1 MFYKLPISQQIL
13 SVIKFSMYNFDLV
26 VKKIFYNIANNLLVF
41 DASSKLPDG
50 VFNGNNHLV
59 GAIHECMAV
68 ETPSLLK
75 WGNDSFVEGF
85 K

>member
-1 MFYKLPISQQIL
+1 M
-13 SVIKFSMYNFDLV
+13 
-26 VKKIFYNIANNLLVF
+26 F

-75 WGNDSFVEGF
+75 ITAKKLDGKKNYLRKNWTVKKITAKKQKFP
-85 K
+85 

>member
-1 MFYKLPISQQIL
+1 M
-13 SVIKFSMYNFDLV
+13 
-26 VKKIFYNIANNLLVF
+26 F

-75 WGNDSFVEGF
+75 ITAKKLDSKKNYRQKNKNLINLTFFLQSGGF
-85 K
+85 KFIAGRLLLRK